1 MSFPTWP
8 PDINNITDSVF
19 KNTILDGQVDVSGTL
34 YNRTGNVII
43 GDSSNPD
50 FDPSSNGITLNT
62 TRVCLGKDSSVTGD
76 NGIAIGNSAITGLQE
91 NSISIG
97 YNSIVDASNSI
108 SIGPDASANGLNSIA
123 LGYNSGTGS
132 YTNSVALGANSTVGA
147 NDVISLGDG
156 THKVGIGTT
165 IPSEALEISGNIL
178 CNKILLDDS
187 SIKLTFYHSE
197 DGSINT
203 IANTTLTRLKFV
215 ANNLPTGWT
224 VSQEDGSAYSNRI
237 TNNSGLSQNIILN
250 GNISFNTR
258 TGISDGGYL
267 LFTCNVNDSRI
278 MSFQA
283 PERSQSTSI
292 TIAYA
297 DTISNGH
304 FIEFKVYQNS
314 GESRT
319 IKHDGARKSHIE
331 GFTF

>member
-1 MSFPTWP
+1 MSFETWP
-8 PDINNITDSVF
+8 TQSNGIYDISYAAMLQKTFI
-19 KNTILDGQVDVSGTL
+19 DGYIDCSGSL
-34 YNRTGNVII
+34 YNRLGNVII

-62 TRVCLGKDSSVTGD
+62 TRICLGKDSSVTGD
-76 NGIAIGNSAITGLQE
+76 NGVA
-91 NSISIG
+91 
-97 YNSIVDASNSI
+97 
-108 SIGPDASANGLNSIA
+108 IGPDASANGLNSIA

-147 NDVISLGDG
+147 NNVISLGDG
-156 THKVGIGTT
+156 TQKVGIGTT

-187 SIKLTFYHSE
+187 SIKLTFYDSE

-203 IANTTLTRLKFV
+203 IANTTLTRLNFV
-215 ANNLPTGWT
+215 ANNLPTGWS

-250 GNISFNTR
+250 GNISFNTI

-267 LFTCNVNDSRI
+267 LFTCNVNNIRI

-297 DTISNGH
+297 DTISNGD
-304 FIEFKVYQNS
+304 FIEFRVYQNS
-314 GESRT
+314 GASRT
-319 IKHDGARKSHIE
+319 IKHDVARKSLIE